1 MNSPLVIAQYYR
13 GCFFMKNRASV
24 QLTERD
30 FSIFQLILA
39 QGAKTPS
46 DLAGQFWG
54 SKSKKAKAGFQRIR
68 KLILAGLLQRG
79 NPKLLYLSDEAK
91 TFLARHPGV
100 EEGKRDA

>member
-1 MNSPLVIAQYYR
+1 
-13 GCFFMKNRASV
+13 MKNRVSV

-39 QGAKTPS
+39 QGAKTPA
-46 DLAGQFWG
+46 DLTGQFWG
-54 SKSKKAKAGFQRIR
+54 NKSKKAKAGFQRIR

-91 TFLARHPGV
+91 AFLAKHPGV
-100 EEGKRDA
+100 EEGKKNA

>member
-1 MNSPLVIAQYYR
+1 
-13 GCFFMKNRASV
+13 MKNRVSV

-39 QGAKTPS
+39 HGAKTPA
-46 DLAGQFWG
+46 DLTGQFWG
-54 SKSKKAKAGFQRIR
+54 NKSKKAKAGFQRIR

-91 TFLARHPGV
+91 AFLARHPGV
-100 EEGKRDA
+100 EGEKKDA

>member
-1 MNSPLVIAQYYR
+1 
-13 GCFFMKNRASV
+13 MKNRLSV

-39 QGAKTPS
+39 QGAKTPA
-46 DLAGQFWG
+46 DLTGQFWG
-54 SKSKKAKAGFQRIR
+54 DKSKKAKAGFQRIR

-91 TFLARHPGV
+91 AFLAKHPGV